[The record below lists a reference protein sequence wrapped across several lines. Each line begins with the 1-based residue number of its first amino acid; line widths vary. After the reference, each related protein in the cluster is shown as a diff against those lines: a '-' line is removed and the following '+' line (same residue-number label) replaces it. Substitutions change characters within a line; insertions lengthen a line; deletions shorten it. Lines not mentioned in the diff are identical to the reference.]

1 MSKQLDNTQILHLL
15 HNNMYPEEL
24 VSSSYQYIIWK
35 VLSRRERDILFQK
48 VEGKTDEEI
57 SKMLKLTPQAIQRYV
72 YNIRSKYRNHLDT
85 RVDNKN
91 WFWKK
96 FGKITPVTL
105 QIIVLLVLAGLLLLS
120 PLIIQVC
127 RIPIIRTG
135 SFCTFH
141 NK

>member
-1 MSKQLDNTQILHLL
+1 
-15 HNNMYPEEL
+15 MYPEEL

-35 VLSRRERDILFQK
+35 VLSRRERDVLFQK

-57 SKMLKLTPQAIQRYV
+57 SKLLKITPQAIQRYV

-105 QIIVLLVLAGLLLLS
+105 QLIVLGILALALLLS
-120 PLIIQVC
+120 PIIAYLCKLSPVKTGWVC
-127 RIPIIRTG
+127 VLENR
-135 SFCTFH
+135 
-141 NK
+141 K